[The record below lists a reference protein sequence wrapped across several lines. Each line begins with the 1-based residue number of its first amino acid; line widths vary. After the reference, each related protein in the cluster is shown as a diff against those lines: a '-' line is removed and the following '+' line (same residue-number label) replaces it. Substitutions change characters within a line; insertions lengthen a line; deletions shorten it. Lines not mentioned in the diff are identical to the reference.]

1 MHTLGPGTMAGC
13 PLHFS
18 PGTPASPS
26 TPFMFTGV
34 CSACPG
40 VSSVQALGK
49 PAPWDRCLSLLQ
61 ACFLL
66 PLSPRQPC
74 QGVPA
79 SVSAAPCCL
88 PRLSTGKEKGG
99 ACPVA
104 RFPREPPPPRVPQP
118 SPLHWTQ
125 SLPKP
130 WGHRPRSSPIT
141 GQCPEQEGSFQPR
154 RTCRA
159 LFSCQGTCRSRSSP
173 GHIPAA
179 PGLPGSSVPSKPV
192 LPAPPTGLRQPQG
205 ARNEWNVLGPG
216 RGCGGG
222 SMGVGHQPDRQGDPI
237 CPQTICVHL
246 PPPPQSR
253 HSLDPRSCQSWQH

>member
-1 MHTLGPGTMAGC
+1 MPV
-13 PLHFS
+13 
-18 PGTPASPS
+18 TPAS
-26 TPFMFTGV
+26 
-34 CSACPG
+34 
-40 VSSVQALGK
+40 
-49 PAPWDRCLSLLQ
+49 
-61 ACFLL
+61 LL
-66 PLSPRQPC
+66 PSSL
-74 QGVPA
+74 VPQA
-79 SVSAAPCCL
+79 ALPGHACLVSAAPCCL

-104 RFPREPPPPRVPQP
+104 RFPGEPPPPRVPQP

-141 GQCPEQEGSFQPR
+141 GQCPEQGGSFQPR

-159 LFSCQGTCRSRSSP
+159 LFSCRGTCRSRSSP

-216 RGCGGG
+216 RGGGGGG
-222 SMGVGHQPDRQGDPI
+222 SMGVGHQPDGQGDPI
-237 CPQTICVHL
+237 CPQTICVHPATSTPEQAQPGSKIL
-246 PPPPQSR
+246 PILAALTLAHPGGQRDPPPNTHQS
-253 HSLDPRSCQSWQH
+253 